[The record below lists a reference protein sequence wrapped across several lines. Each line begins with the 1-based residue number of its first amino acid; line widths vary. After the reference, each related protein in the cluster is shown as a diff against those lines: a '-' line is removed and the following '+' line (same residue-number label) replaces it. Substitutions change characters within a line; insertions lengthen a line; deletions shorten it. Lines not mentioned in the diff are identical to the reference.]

1 MRLDFRLRLSHRPLL
16 QPAAARLLSI
26 SFSVSVCL
34 NTRTYFLPHTTL
46 LTNSLFAIV
55 FFSSR
60 HSSYTHITKQPCRQ
74 TQYACNRIQVHRQ
87 RRSVTFISIRC
98 SACHFIRVVLLSCVE
113 SPRTALRRT
122 EWSPSPHATDGTSAA
137 GCAKRNR
144 SRSQQA
150 ALTLSRSDYLRAA

>member
-34 NTRTYFLPHTTL
+34 NTRTYFLPHIATDKFT
-46 LTNSLFAIV
+46 FCHC

-60 HSSYTHITKQPCRQ
+60 HSSYTRITKQPCRQ

-113 SPRTALRRT
+113 SPRTALQRT
-122 EWSPSPHATDGTSAA
+122 EWSPAPHATDGTSAA

-150 ALTLSRSDYLRAA
+150 ALTQLRLDCLPAA